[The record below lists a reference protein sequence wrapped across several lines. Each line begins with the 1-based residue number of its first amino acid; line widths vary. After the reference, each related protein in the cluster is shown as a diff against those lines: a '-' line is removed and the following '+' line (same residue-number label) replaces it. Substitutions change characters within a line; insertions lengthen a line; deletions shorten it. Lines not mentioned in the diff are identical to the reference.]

1 VKRTLKEMDLAIKG
15 LSVMSKEL
23 EDLGSSM
30 VQGRVPELWKAAAYA
45 SVKPL
50 ASWVQ
55 DLLDRLVFLQT
66 WIDEKRKP
74 NVFWISGFFFPASF
88 LTGTRQNYARKHAIA
103 IDLLA
108 FSYRVLAPPEIEA
121 APAAPPADGVHITGL
136 FFQGASWDVARGV
149 VAAAKPRELFAPLPM
164 AHLLPLKTADV
175 DPHQH
180 VYPCPVY
187 KTSERAGLLSTTGHS
202 TNVRRRRAPFAPQR
216 GGATRRAP
224 QSHLPRPHLPPPQY
238 VMTFDCRMD
247 PKDTIKKW
255 TKGGVALFTSLD
267 S

>member
-1 VKRTLKEMDLAIKG
+1 MRYNHLVGTVKRTLKEMDLAIKG

-108 FSYRVLAPPEIEA
+108 FSYRVLTPPEIEA

-202 TNVRRRRAPFAPQR
+202 TNVRPRRAPSAAAHR
-216 GGATRRAP
+216 TP
-224 QSHLPRPHLPPPQY
+224 QSHPRPPPPPPAPAPAFLPRS
-238 VMTFDCRMD
+238 
-247 PKDTIKKW
+247 
-255 TKGGVALFTSLD
+255 TS
-267 S
+267 